1 MEEEE
6 VREEGEEFV
15 LDAASASIDGWS
27 ISHLASFKL
36 VPAVSHLVSEEN
48 PQWQQQS
55 SQQQQQQLPS
65 HSPLQQ
71 MSVHEV
77 QVETE
82 ERQEKLSGVAN
93 RRETPIKQL
102 GCLR

>member
-48 PQWQQQS
+48 PQ
-55 SQQQQQQLPS
+55 
-65 HSPLQQ
+65 
-71 MSVHEV
+71 
-77 QVETE
+77 
-82 ERQEKLSGVAN
+82 
-93 RRETPIKQL
+93 
-102 GCLR
+102 